1 MIKVVYRRKNHRL
14 TITGHANS
22 GEVGHDLVCASA
34 SILAYT
40 LAANVENMTK
50 AKQAGN
56 PIISLSEGNANV
68 YCRSKQ
74 GYKSVVTLV
83 YDSVCVGFEL
93 LAKNYPDYLSYEIRD

>member
-50 AKQAGN
+50 AKKAGN

-68 YCRSKQ
+68 YCKAKQ
-74 GYKSVVTLV
+74 GYRNVITLV